1 MQPKVISSN
10 DLVCSQS
17 GISHRLFLLFH
28 TVRWMKKLFV
38 SNCSQKAWWSQWIII
53 VINKIIRSLNNF
65 CKGVFNSAIIHFYSA
80 CWQLPY
86 FIEISMNLRNHKIIK
101 ANTKTLSLYGNVSPA
116 SMLLFLNEDPS
127 YFHYKASESPALTSR
142 TFKGWKKWSTG
153 NPKL

>member
-86 FIEISMNLRNHKIIK
+86 FIEISMNLRNHEILK
-101 ANTKTLSLYGNVSPA
+101 ANTKTLSLRKRFTCLNA
-116 SMLLFLNEDPS
+116 SIPQLGSKLLSLQGLRKSCTHFTDV
-127 YFHYKASESPALTSR
+127 
-142 TFKGWKKWSTG
+142 
-153 NPKL
+153 